1 MSTVRHRSVS
11 TRVALVALLASFM
24 SAPTFAETCV
34 DMNLRFDGREPHPA
48 LIESMKN
55 EAASIW
61 ESYGVWFR
69 WPATPNPA
77 GCAWAHAS
85 FDVLFDGEHR
95 RPAWSLKTILALGST
110 QLALRA
116 IDHVPIHIDREAT
129 EELLGSASVGQ
140 LARLLG
146 RASFGPEDVGRA
158 LGRVLAHEVGH
169 VLLAVRDH
177 QPRELMR
184 PTFGAAD
191 LLEPQRRFYTLSPGE
206 VTRLR
211 QRERELGVSA
221 SQRTH
226 DCPAT
231 SEARAAADAVRSP
244 SACSVLRLSQTDP
257 TRVSHVV
264 RGVE

>member
-1 MSTVRHRSVS
+1 MNTVRHRSVS
-11 TRVALVALLASFM
+11 TRVAWVALLASFM

-34 DMNLRFDGREPHPA
+34 DMNLRFDEREPHPA

-61 ESYGVWFR
+61 GSYGVWFR
-69 WPATPNPA
+69 WPATPNPT

-95 RPAWSLKTILALGST
+95 RPAWSLKTILGST
-110 QLALRA
+110 QLGLRA

-158 LGRVLAHEVGH
+158 LGLVLAHEVGH

-177 QPRELMR
+177 QPRGLMR

-191 LLEPQRRFYTLSPGE
+191 LLEPQRGFYTLSPAE

-211 QRERELGVSA
+211 Q
-221 SQRTH
+221 
-226 DCPAT
+226 
-231 SEARAAADAVRSP
+231 
-244 SACSVLRLSQTDP
+244 
-257 TRVSHVV
+257 
-264 RGVE
+264 